1 MGPTGQLE
9 MPLSG
14 SSSRQPSAREAT
26 LKVHETGTHPRLVPE
41 RVHNVGKD
49 RVTLR
54 AGEDMPAQLI
64 CFELSTPTG
73 CLMNGGRL
81 RGLCTCHRGVVVVW
95 PPGVARQVKGANA
108 S

>member
-1 MGPTGQLE
+1 MVEGRSSFARVGIAVHMTAPKIDPGFDNHIALE
-9 MPLSG
+9 M
-14 SSSRQPSAREAT
+14 
-26 LKVHETGTHPRLVPE
+26 
-41 RVHNVGKD
+41 HNVGKD